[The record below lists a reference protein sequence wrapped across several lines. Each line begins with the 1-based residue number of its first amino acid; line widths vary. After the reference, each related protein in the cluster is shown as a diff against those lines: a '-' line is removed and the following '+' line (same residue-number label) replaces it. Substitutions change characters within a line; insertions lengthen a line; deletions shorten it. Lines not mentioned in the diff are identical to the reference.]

1 MTPKMR
7 KALDYIERYHRES
20 GTTPKLDEIRAVLG
34 LSGRSGAHRVV
45 QQLIDAGHLV
55 RTRSGARNL
64 ALPEHTGLAH
74 VPTEALQAELQR
86 RAGDT
91 IRGVAERLHA
101 SAANRAEM
109 ARKGA
114 THG

>member
-7 KALDYIERYHRES
+7 KTLDFIEQYHRET
-20 GTTPKLDEIRAVLG
+20 GTTPKLDEIRQVLG

-64 ALPEHTGLAH
+64 ALPEHTGLANIS
-74 VPTEALQAELQR
+74 TEALQAELQR
-86 RAGDT
+86 RSSKT
-91 IRGVAERLHA
+91 IRGVVESLHV
-101 SAANRAEM
+101 STVQRAEN
-109 ARKGA
+109 AGKGA